1 MMEKKSGRGGR
12 RSGAGRPKGSV
23 GPGGVR
29 SQHQVR
35 AFDDEWDL
43 IRRFADL
50 VKQGKLEACKQF
62 LEEAETADN
71 KNTDEMQP

>member
-1 MMEKKSGRGGR
+1 
-12 RSGAGRPKGSV
+12 
-23 GPGGVR
+23 VR

-35 AFDDEWDL
+35 AFDDEWEL